1 MTPAAPPS
9 PESRAMTWLA
19 LGVVA
24 LPVLQLLS
32 WDFDFSAPL
41 AICPPALWF
50 GRAALAR
57 ATARL
62 GTAAAGWRVLA
73 GAILLV
79 AVLGAALSRHSAA
92 SFVALSSWTLLGGS
106 ALLAGQLI
114 AEDPTRARRL
124 LGALALAGALGTTL
138 HWVRWKLG
146 SSPDDA
152 LYLHSRLMGLHLL
165 GSSLAATA
173 LLATARRWS
182 VPWIVIGAVA
192 WGGLLWTGSRSPLVG
207 LAAGLGLWMWRT
219 APPGRRRLALACGLH
234 VVAGLAL
241 SAALAADRPYLGWL
255 RVAQSATT
263 VPTSAQALTSNRTE
277 FWRGALAQ
285 MPAAPWLGHGPDA
298 YRFLEPK
305 LEGAQP
311 HNVILQVVLD
321 FGAPASLGL
330 AAWAGLALLRG
341 FRRMGADEARA
352 GFMALAL
359 ASLIAGQLDG
369 YFYHLLGLS
378 AATLGLGVCLT
389 ATTAPPAP
397 AASPC
402 LRATLVPLV
411 LATGA
416 TLVLLLHTWLVQRV
430 ALAPPPP
437 PGGAVAR
444 AWQAFPS
451 MTQHLERWISAW
463 ERTSPAAA
471 LELARFARD
480 RTPFGDFFH
489 VQIAGLLLRAGDRA
503 GAQRELA
510 AARAIAPVPMRPV
523 IEDLQR
529 RIASP
534 NP

>member
-1 MTPAAPPS
+1 MTTASPS
-9 PESRAMTWLA
+9 PESRAVTWLA

-57 ATARL
+57 AAARL
-62 GTAAAGWRVLA
+62 AAAPRGWCALA
-73 GAILLV
+73 GAIAV
-79 AVLGAALSRHSAA
+79 IAVLAAAVSRHSAA
-92 SFVALSSWTLLGGS
+92 SFVALASWTLLGGS

-114 AEDPTRARRL
+114 AEEPSRARTL
-124 LGALALAGALGTTL
+124 LGALALAGALGTSL
-138 HWVRWKLG
+138 HWLRWKLG
-146 SSPDDA
+146 ASPDHA
-152 LYLHSRLMGLHLL
+152 FYLHHRLMGLHLL
-165 GSSLAATA
+165 GGSLAATA
-173 LLATARRWS
+173 LLATARRRTL
-182 VPWIVIGAVA
+182 PWIVVGAVA

-207 LAAGLGLWMWRT
+207 IAAGLALWGWR
-219 APPGRRRLALACGLH
+219 AASPLRRRLALATGIHLA
-234 VVAGLAL
+234 AGLAL
-241 SAALAADRPYLGWL
+241 SAALSAHLPYLGWL

-263 VPTSAQALTSNRTE
+263 VPTSAQELTSNRSE
-277 FWRGALAQ
+277 FWRGALTHV
-285 MPAAPWLGHGPDA
+285 PAAPWIGHGPDA

-311 HNVILQVVLD
+311 HNVVLQTMLD
-321 FGAPASLGL
+321 LGAPASLGL
-330 AAWAGLALLRG
+330 AAFAVLALLRG
-341 FRRMGADEARA
+341 LRRLEPDDARA
-352 GFMALAL
+352 GFMVITV
-359 ASLIAGQLDG
+359 ASLVAGQFDG

-378 AATLGLGVCLT
+378 AALLGFGVCLA
-389 ATTAPPAP
+389 ATSTPPPPATP
-397 AASPC
+397 PP
-402 LRATLVPLV
+402 RLVRHWPIL
-411 LATGA
+411 LSACA

-437 PGGAVAR
+437 PDSTVAR
-444 AWQAFPS
+444 VWRAFPS
-451 MTQHLERWISAW
+451 MTQHLERWVTSW

-471 LELARFARD
+471 LELARFARE

-510 AARAIAPVPMRPV
+510 AARAIAPTQMRPV

-529 RIASP
+529 RLAP
-534 NP
+534 